1 VKWKEVIKKTLNKI
15 AITEEATNAEKVEV
29 VIKNTIILINMDRK
43 RVPKKKEVVVEII
56 IEAAKEEVAAEAAII
71 NKRAM
76 IKTITEEAQRN
87 IIKMR
92 LNIKS
97 KERSLRTLINLKN
110 LKRKRLLLKISFTS
124 YNLNKISISIW
135 LTLPRLNQMN

>member
-1 VKWKEVIKKTLNKI
+1 MKWKEVIKKTLNII

-43 RVPKKKEVVVEII
+43 RVPKKKELVVEII
-56 IEAAKEEVAAEAAII
+56 IEAVKEEVEAEAAII
-71 NKRAM
+71 NKRVM
-76 IKTITEEAQRN
+76 MKTITEEAQRN

-110 LKRKRLLLKISFTS
+110 LKRERLLLKISFTS